1 MGGSSFLGWIDHDP
15 DERQRIQRVL
25 ALFRER
31 ETRDELGFGAVRDA
45 IADTLFPGTSTIETR
60 LRYTLFVPWLYRRL
74 EDERTP
80 SSEVARK
87 ARRAQIDLV
96 APLLDEEDRGVFGRV
111 SRNELKRLPS
121 EVYWATLSSWGILRY
136 RGSMDD
142 YHRAFDRLAGR
153 TRVRRKESDEGDG
166 DPLVTWDASLPDP
179 PADFP
184 ERASFALRRT
194 EAEYLRDRIVQA
206 FPQSLMAW
214 LANDESPLAPEVG
227 FPWGHPRHAT
237 IKAEHREQL
246 HHAHLFSEVT
256 YGAAV
261 LYNLSLA
268 EMTGASEVR
277 DRHASELSDWIDGL
291 RGLPIDEWSLD
302 RLFHLFSA
310 AGHAVS
316 PRTRDFA
323 REWLLLARTR
333 DINEVGGTAA
343 RDLVRR
349 REIELKGPRS
359 RFLNAR
365 ARDQWSG
372 AAGLFRQNFRW
383 NTAQRFL
390 RDIQQGLQPGVQ

>member
-15 DERQRIQRVL
+15 DERQRTQRVL

-31 ETRDELGFGAVRDA
+31 ETRDELGFGAVRDS
-45 IADTLFPGTSTIETR
+45 IADALFPGTSTIETR
-60 LRYTLFVPWLYRRL
+60 LRYTLFIPWLYRRM

-80 SSEVARK
+80 STEVARK

-96 APLLDEEDRGVFGRV
+96 EPLLDKEDRGVFGRV

-121 EVYWATLSSWGILRY
+121 DVYWATLSSWGILRF

-153 TRVRRKESDEGDG
+153 TRVRRKEGDEGDR
-166 DPLVTWDASLPDP
+166 DPPVTWDAALPAP

-184 ERASFALRRT
+184 ESASFSLRRA

-206 FPQSLMAW
+206 FPDSLMAW
-214 LANDESPLAPEVG
+214 MANDRGPLAPEMG
-227 FPWGHPRHAT
+227 FPWTHPRFAT
-237 IKAEHREQL
+237 FKAEHREQL

-268 EMTGASEVR
+268 ELASATEVR
-277 DRHASELSDWIDGL
+277 DRLSQELSDWVDGL
-291 RGLPIDEWSLD
+291 HGLPIDDWSLD
-302 RLFHLFSA
+302 RLFHLF
-310 AGHAVS
+310 GTPDHVVS

-323 REWLLLARTR
+323 HAWLRVARTR
-333 DINEVGGTAA
+333 DLAQVGGATA

-359 RFLNAR
+359 RYLNAR

-372 AAGLFRQNFRW
+372 AAGLFRLNFRW

-390 RDIQQGLQPGVQ
+390 RDIHQGLQQGGH